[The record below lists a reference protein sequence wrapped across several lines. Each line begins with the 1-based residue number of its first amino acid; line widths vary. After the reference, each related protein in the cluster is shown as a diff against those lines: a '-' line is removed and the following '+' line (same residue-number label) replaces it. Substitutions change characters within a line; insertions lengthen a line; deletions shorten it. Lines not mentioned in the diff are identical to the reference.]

1 MQKINFI
8 ELTQLQSKI
17 HFIRGEK
24 VILDLA
30 NLYEI
35 ETRVL
40 KQSFRRNEYF
50 LKNLCLSA
58 LIVNGKRSSQIV
70 ITLQNL

>member
-40 KQSFRRNEYF
+40 KQSIRRNEY
-50 LKNLCLSA
+50 
-58 LIVNGKRSSQIV
+58 
-70 ITLQNL
+70 